1 MKSEDSSKGKPVPDQ
16 LSSPLE
22 GIVFI
27 ENLGIKFVDANN
39 GHARLSLNLE
49 PRHLNSWGVV
59 HGGVIM
65 SLLDVVMSLA
75 GRTLAPEARAGVT
88 IDMNTSF
95 IQPGGSTGCL
105 MATGTAYHRTRT
117 MVFCTGEVRDEDD
130 KLIAKAMGTFKYL
143 KRLEGAASHLTA

>member
-1 MKSEDSSKGKPVPDQ
+1 MTETTPDH
-16 LSSPLE
+16 LLEPLA

-27 ENLGIKFVDANN
+27 ENMGVQFVDASN
-39 GHARLSLNLE
+39 GHGRVKLELE

-88 IDMNTSF
+88 VGMNTSF

-105 MATGTAYHRTRT
+105 MAIGTAYHRTRT
-117 MVFCTGEVRDEDD
+117 MVFCTGEVRDEQNN
-130 KLIAKAMGTFKYL
+130 LIAKSMGTFKYL
-143 KRLEGAASHLTA
+143 KRLEGTAKHLKA

>member
-1 MKSEDSSKGKPVPDQ
+1 MKSETHSDPTP
-16 LSSPLE
+16 SPLE

-27 ENLGIKFVDANN
+27 EQMGVQFVDAGD
-39 GHARLSLNLE
+39 GHARLALDLE

-88 IDMNTSF
+88 VDMSTSF
-95 IQPGGSTGCL
+95 IQPGGSHGRL
-105 MATGTAYHRTRT
+105 MAIGHAYHRTRT
-117 MVFCTGEVRDEDD
+117 MVFCTGEVRDPDD
-130 KLIAKAMGTFKYL
+130 KLVAKAMGTFKYL
-143 KRLEGAASHLTA
+143 KRLDVAAG